1 MSFTLIGKHEKDS
14 RNNRD
19 GFVTAM
25 LDLMEKD
32 SKVMHVDCDLEN
44 CINTGKLAKAFP
56 EQTVNAGIAEANAMG
71 VAAGLA
77 ATGRTVFMHSF
88 GCFASRRAFDQAFMS
103 AAYAK
108 LPVHVIGSDPGVCAA
123 YNGGTHMPFEDCALY
138 MSVPEAVVID
148 PVDYAQ
154 INCLT
159 KKLAASGKFSY
170 MRMIRKGFT
179 TVYGDGSDF
188 EIGKG
193 VTLKEGKD
201 VAIIASG
208 IMVDE
213 ALKAQ
218 EQLAAE
224 GISAKVIDMF
234 TWKPLD
240 EQLILDSA
248 AECGAIVTAENHQV
262 KVGLGSAVANVVIKN
277 NPVPME
283 MVGVEDRF
291 GQVGAESFLREE
303 YGLTAAYN
311 LEDAARKAVALSK
324 GEPVPADMLDID
336 MPKAELEALIER
348 ETSKMAP
355 TQKYYRGFFSGGTL
369 ADESMKLSIGKLG
382 HIYSNIPLKPED
394 KIENPLTAE
403 YKENTCIDFG
413 EDEFTEG
420 KPHPM
425 IDLTLRC
432 ERILRD
438 AHDPTLA
445 ILQCDCVIGY
455 GSNANPAEELSA
467 AIAKAKEIAA
477 SEGRYISAICSIVGT
492 EGDPQNLTET
502 RKQLEAAGAIV
513 VRSNAQSTY
522 LVHHML
528 DKLNGGKY

>member
-123 YNGGTHMPFEDCALY
+123 YNGGTHMPYEDCALY

-148 PVDYAQ
+148 PVDFAQ

-224 GISAKVIDMF
+224 GISAQGIALF

-303 YGLTAAYN
+303 YGLTAAHIV
-311 LEDAARKAVALSK
+311 EAAKKAIARK
-324 GEPVPADMLDID
+324 
-336 MPKAELEALIER
+336 
-348 ETSKMAP
+348 
-355 TQKYYRGFFSGGTL
+355 
-369 ADESMKLSIGKLG
+369 
-382 HIYSNIPLKPED
+382 
-394 KIENPLTAE
+394 
-403 YKENTCIDFG
+403 
-413 EDEFTEG
+413 
-420 KPHPM
+420 
-425 IDLTLRC
+425 
-432 ERILRD
+432 
-438 AHDPTLA
+438 
-445 ILQCDCVIGY
+445 
-455 GSNANPAEELSA
+455 
-467 AIAKAKEIAA
+467 
-477 SEGRYISAICSIVGT
+477 
-492 EGDPQNLTET
+492 
-502 RKQLEAAGAIV
+502 
-513 VRSNAQSTY
+513 
-522 LVHHML
+522 
-528 DKLNGGKY
+528 NG

>member
-19 GFVTAM
+19 GYVTAM

-148 PVDYAQ
+148 PVDFAQ

-303 YGLTAAYN
+303 YGLT
-311 LEDAARKAVALSK
+311 RSK
-324 GEPVPADMLDID
+324 IASKSVP
-336 MPKAELEALIER
+336 
-348 ETSKMAP
+348 T
-355 TQKYYRGFFSGGTL
+355 YVGTL
-369 ADESMKLSIGKLG
+369 F
-382 HIYSNIPLKPED
+382 
-394 KIENPLTAE
+394 
-403 YKENTCIDFG
+403 C
-413 EDEFTEG
+413 
-420 KPHPM
+420 
-425 IDLTLRC
+425 
-432 ERILRD
+432 
-438 AHDPTLA
+438 
-445 ILQCDCVIGY
+445 
-455 GSNANPAEELSA
+455 
-467 AIAKAKEIAA
+467 
-477 SEGRYISAICSIVGT
+477 RYIAQKQTQILHGLEIDNITQICYTVSTTIKGGVPHEKTVHGRTGT
-492 EGDPQNLTET
+492 GSCGDFE
-502 RKQLEAAGAIV
+502 R
-513 VRSNAQSTY
+513 VRT
-522 LVHHML
+522 
-528 DKLNGGKY
+528 NGGRQHHAPCTGGVFGGAGRVDSSDRHEHDGK